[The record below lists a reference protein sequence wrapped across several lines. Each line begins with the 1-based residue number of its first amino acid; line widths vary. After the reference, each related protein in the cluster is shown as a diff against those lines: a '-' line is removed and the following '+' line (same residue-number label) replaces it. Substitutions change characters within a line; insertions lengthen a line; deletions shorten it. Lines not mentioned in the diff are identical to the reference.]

1 MKKDKIIKTIIV
13 IVLAL
18 DMVGLYSICEDNSSL
33 HHLPNYT
40 YTSNKKS
47 NSTYSAYDKT
57 DMSTSNSSSSSKSS
71 SSYSS
76 GSSENY
82 SYSNNSSKS
91 NYNYDYD
98 YSYTYDSYD
107 DGYDAIYMDGDYDYD
122 RYEYDSEYAD
132 GVDDAM
138 DELGEDW

>member
-57 DMSTSNSSSSSKSS
+57 DTSSSSSKSS
-71 SSYSS
+71 SSNSS

-132 GVDDAM
+132 GVDDAI
-138 DELGEDW
+138 DELGDDW

>member
-18 DMVGLYSICEDNSSL
+18 DMVGLYSIFEDNSSL

-47 NSTYSAYDKT
+47 NSTYSAYAKT
-57 DMSTSNSSSSSKSS
+57 DTST
-71 SSYSS
+71 
-76 GSSENY
+76 
-82 SYSNNSSKS
+82 SNNSSKS

-132 GVDDAM
+132 GVDDAI
-138 DELGEDW
+138 DELGDDW

>member
-57 DMSTSNSSSSSKSS
+57 DTSTSNS

-76 GSSENY
+76 GSLKNY

-138 DELGEDW
+138 DELGDDW

>member
-132 GVDDAM
+132 GVDDAI
-138 DELGEDW
+138 DELGDDW

>member
-57 DMSTSNSSSSSKSS
+57 DMSTSNS

-132 GVDDAM
+132 GVDDAI
-138 DELGEDW
+138 DELGDDW

>member
-57 DMSTSNSSSSSKSS
+57 DTSTSKSS
-71 SSYSS
+71 S
-76 GSSENY
+76 
-82 SYSNNSSKS
+82 SSKS

>member
-1 MKKDKIIKTIIV
+1 MLELKKDKIIKTIIV

-57 DMSTSNSSSSSKSS
+57 DTSTSNS
-71 SSYSS
+71 
-76 GSSENY
+76 
-82 SYSNNSSKS
+82 SSKS

-138 DELGEDW
+138 DELGDDW

>member
-1 MKKDKIIKTIIV
+1 MLELKKDKIIKTIIV

-57 DMSTSNSSSSSKSS
+57 DTSTSNSSS
-71 SSYSS
+71 
-76 GSSENY
+76 
-82 SYSNNSSKS
+82 SSKS

>member
-57 DMSTSNSSSSSKSS
+57 DTSTSNSSSSSKI
-71 SSYSS
+71 
-76 GSSENY
+76 NV
-82 SYSNNSSKS
+82 NKR
-91 NYNYDYD
+91 
-98 YSYTYDSYD
+98 
-107 DGYDAIYMDGDYDYD
+107 I
-122 RYEYDSEYAD
+122 
-132 GVDDAM
+132 
-138 DELGEDW
+138 

>member
-1 MKKDKIIKTIIV
+1 MLELKKDKIIKTIIV

-57 DMSTSNSSSSSKSS
+57 DTSTSNSSSKSS
-71 SSYSS
+71 
-76 GSSENY
+76 SSENY

-132 GVDDAM
+132 GVDDAI
-138 DELGEDW
+138 DELGDNW

>member
-57 DMSTSNSSSSSKSS
+57 DTSTSNSSS
-71 SSYSS
+71 
-76 GSSENY
+76 
-82 SYSNNSSKS
+82 SSKS

>member
-1 MKKDKIIKTIIV
+1 MLELKKDKIIKTIIV

-57 DMSTSNSSSSSKSS
+57 DTSTSNSSSKS

-76 GSSENY
+76 GSLKNY

-132 GVDDAM
+132 GVDDAI
-138 DELGEDW
+138 DELGDDW